1 MIAYITGSI
10 VKKDPDHII
19 LDHNGMG
26 YLIYM
31 GERSMNYLPMN
42 EKNTRIYTYMNVK
55 EDAIDLYGFHDES
68 DREFFQLL
76 LSVTGV
82 GPKSALAAL
91 GMYSASEIGYAI
103 IGEDEKT
110 LKKFPKIGDKVAKQ
124 MILDLKSKIDTG
136 ALVENSL
143 KGEESSLNQVG
154 NESPDLT
161 DAMLAMN
168 SLGYSNA
175 DIMRALSRIE
185 DKSDRSTQ
193 EWMTLILKN
202 ID

>member
-103 IGEDEKT
+103 IGEDEMT
-110 LKKFPKIGDKVAKQ
+110 LKKIPGIGQKAAKQ

-143 KGEESSLNQVG
+143 KGEESSLNQGG

>member
-19 LDHNGMG
+19 LDHNGTG

-110 LKKFPKIGDKVAKQ
+110 LKKIPGIGQKAAKQ

-175 DIMRALSRIE
+175 DSMRALSRIE

>member
-10 VKKDPDHII
+10 VKKDLDHII

-110 LKKFPKIGDKVAKQ
+110 LKKIPGIGQKAAKQ

>member
-55 EDAIDLYGFHDES
+55 EDAIDRYGFHDES

-76 LSVTGV
+76 L
-82 GPKSALAAL
+82 
-91 GMYSASEIGYAI
+91 
-103 IGEDEKT
+103 
-110 LKKFPKIGDKVAKQ
+110 
-124 MILDLKSKIDTG
+124 
-136 ALVENSL
+136 
-143 KGEESSLNQVG
+143 
-154 NESPDLT
+154 
-161 DAMLAMN
+161 
-168 SLGYSNA
+168 
-175 DIMRALSRIE
+175 
-185 DKSDRSTQ
+185 
-193 EWMTLILKN
+193 
-202 ID
+202 

>member
-110 LKKFPKIGDKVAKQ
+110 LKKIPGIGQKAAKQ

-175 DIMRALSRIE
+175 DIMRALSLIE

>member
-82 GPKSALAAL
+82 GPKSALATL

-103 IGEDEKT
+103 IGEDEMT
-110 LKKFPKIGDKVAKQ
+110 LKKIPGIGQKAAKQ

>member
-103 IGEDEKT
+103 IGEDEKA
-110 LKKFPKIGDKVAKQ
+110 LKKIPGIGQKAAKQ

-154 NESPDLT
+154 NESPDFT

-175 DIMRALSRIE
+175 DLMRALSRIE